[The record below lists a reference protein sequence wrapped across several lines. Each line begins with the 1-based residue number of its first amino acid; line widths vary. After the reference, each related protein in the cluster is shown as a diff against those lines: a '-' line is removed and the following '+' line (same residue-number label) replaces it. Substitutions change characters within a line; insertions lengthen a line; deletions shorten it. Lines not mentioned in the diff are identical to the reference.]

1 MADDGIVLTELRKVY
16 PLRGGEVVA
25 LDGIDLRVPRGAI
38 HGIVGESGA
47 GKSTLVRCVTGL
59 ERPTSGGVW
68 VDGEE
73 IGAAGERDLRRVRR
87 RIGMVFQHVNL
98 FDARTAAENVGYPLR
113 IAKAPAARR
122 RQRVAELLEL
132 VGLAGRGDSYP
143 AQLSGG
149 QKQRVGI
156 ARALAADPSVLLCDE
171 PTSALDAATTRQI
184 LRLIRDVRDRIGLTV
199 LIITHEMSVVR
210 EVCDSVTLLDRGRIA
225 EHGPIEE
232 VAGRHGT
239 RLAQELIPV
248 PPPPIGAEQAGV
260 EVAFAGDDTA
270 SVFRVIGALGDGVA
284 VAAGTVETL
293 GGTRV
298 GRLRLH
304 VPAGRRDEVLAA
316 LLAAGLHA
324 TPVASTEAGR

>member
-1 MADDGIVLTELRKVY
+1 MTDDGIVLTELRKVY

-47 GKSTLVRCVTGL
+47 GKSTLIRCVTAL
-59 ERPTSGGVW
+59 ERPTSGSVV

-73 IGAAGERDLRRVRR
+73 ISAAGDRDLRRARR

-98 FDARTAAENVGYPLR
+98 FDARTAAENIAYPLR
-113 IAKAPAARR
+113 IARVPTARR
-122 RQRVAELLEL
+122 RERVAELLDL

-156 ARALAADPSVLLCDE
+156 ARALAADPSLLLCDE

-225 EHGPIEE
+225 EQGPIDE

-239 RLAQELIPV
+239 RLASELIPV
-248 PPPPIGAEQAGV
+248 PPLPIGTGHATV
-260 EVAFAGDDTA
+260 EVSFTGGDTVG
-270 SVFRVIGALGDGVA
+270 VFRVIGALGDGVA

-293 GGTRV
+293 AGTHV
-298 GRLRLH
+298 GRLRLD
-304 VPAGRRDEVLAA
+304 VPADRRDNVLAA
-316 LLAAGLHA
+316 LRAAGLHVSVGA
-324 TPVASTEAGR
+324 QEAR

>member
-1 MADDGIVLTELRKVY
+1 MADGIVLSGLRKVY

-47 GKSTLVRCVTGL
+47 GKSTLIRCVTAL
-59 ERPTSGGVW
+59 DRPTSGSVL

-73 IGAAGERDLRRVRR
+73 INAAGERDLRRARR
-87 RIGMVFQHVNL
+87 RIGMVFQQVNL
-98 FDARTAAENVGYPLR
+98 FDARTAAANIAYPLR
-113 IAKAPAARR
+113 IAKVPAARR
-122 RQRVAELLEL
+122 RERVAELLDL
-132 VGLAGRGDSYP
+132 VGLHGRGDSYP

-210 EVCDSVTLLDRGRIA
+210 EVCDSVTLLDRGRVA
-225 EHGPIEE
+225 EHGPIDE
-232 VAGRHGT
+232 VVGRHGT
-239 RLAQELIPV
+239 RLARELIPV
-248 PPPPIGAEQAGV
+248 PPLPIGTEHTVV
-260 EVAFAGDDTA
+260 EVAFAGGDTTE
-270 SVFRVIGALGDGVA
+270 VFRVIGGLGDDIA

-298 GRLRLH
+298 GRLRLD
-304 VPAGRRDEVLAA
+304 VPANRRDEVVAA
-316 LLAAGLHA
+316 LRKAGLHA
-324 TPVASTEAGR
+324 SSATEVAGDE

>member
-1 MADDGIVLTELRKVY
+1 MTSGDGIVLTALRKVY

-25 LDGIDLRVPRGAI
+25 LDGIDLRVPRGAV

-47 GKSTLVRCVTGL
+47 GKSTLIRCVTGL
-59 ERPTSGGVW
+59 ERPTSGSVW

-73 IGAAGERDLRRVRR
+73 ISAAGERDLRRARR
-87 RIGMVFQHVNL
+87 RIGMVFQHVHL

-113 IAKAPAARR
+113 IARVPAARR
-122 RQRVAELLEL
+122 RARVAELLDL

-149 QKQRVGI
+149 QRQRVGI

-210 EVCDSVTLLDRGRIA
+210 EVCDSVTLLDRGRVA
-225 EHGPIEE
+225 EHGPLDE
-232 VAGRHGT
+232 VAARPGT
-239 RLAQELIPV
+239 RLARDLIPV
-248 PPPPIGAEQAGV
+248 PPVPPGREQSVV
-260 EVAFAGDDTA
+260 EVAFAGADTA
-270 SVFRVIGALGDGVA
+270 GVFRAVGGLGDDVE

-293 GGTRV
+293 GGTRA
-298 GRLRLH
+298 GRLRLD
-304 VPAGRRDEVLAA
+304 VPAGRRDEVLRA
-316 LLAAGLHA
+316 LRDAGLHA
-324 TPVASTEAGR
+324 EAGEAR